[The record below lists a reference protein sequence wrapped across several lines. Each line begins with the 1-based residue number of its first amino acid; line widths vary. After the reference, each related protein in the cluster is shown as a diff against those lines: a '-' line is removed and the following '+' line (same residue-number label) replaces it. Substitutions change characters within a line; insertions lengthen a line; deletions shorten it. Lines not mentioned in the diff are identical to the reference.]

1 MMMVV
6 VVRIDWVLSVQVS
19 RYRIQYVVVVVV
31 VVVVLVIVV
40 GRIDWL
46 VLRTPQNIQ
55 HIDEY
60 SCCVVGAMAT
70 TTTTTDGN
78 GFGTNDVWL
87 WFVSWLWLV
96 YMFYSR
102 LNDNVI
108 MTKSRN
114 NDMVVVVE

>member
-78 GFGTNDVWL
+78 FFGTNDV
-87 WFVSWLWLV
+87 WLWLV

-102 LNDNVI
+102 LNDDVI

-114 NDMVVVVE
+114 NDMVVVVVVVE